1 MHRLGTFAETAV
13 IDYRL
18 SFADE
23 GNKLPVSISVAAKK
37 EVFRFPFSVFSK
49 QTEVADLYYF
59 RFCCEIPETWILA
72 ACK

>member
-18 SFADE
+18 SFADQ

-37 EVFRFPFSVFSK
+37 EVFRFQQTNRSCRFVLFPF
-49 QTEVADLYYF
+49 L
-59 RFCCEIPETWILA
+59 L
-72 ACK
+72 